1 MALRKILTEGSE
13 TLGKVSRP
21 VERFDRRLWE
31 LLDDMK
37 ETLED
42 AGGVGL
48 AAPQVGVLRRLFIV
62 DTGEEIL
69 ECINPEL
76 IEKSGEQ
83 VGAEGCLSVP
93 GKYGIVRRPNVV
105 KLRAQDRDGEWFE
118 AEGEELFAR
127 CFCHEYDHLDGHLYT
142 EIAEHMLTPEEL
154 EKLYAFQDEEEA
166 E

>member
-105 KLRAQDRDGEWFE
+105 KLRAQDRDGE
-118 AEGEELFAR
+118 
-127 CFCHEYDHLDGHLYT
+127 
-142 EIAEHMLTPEEL
+142 
-154 EKLYAFQDEEEA
+154 
-166 E
+166 